1 MEILKEIPVKLQL
14 VKTKRGSILYR
25 ILIDENWFFLEQN
38 PLKNSKY
45 GFAYRN
51 IKEKFPEF
59 FMLWEM
65 KNNWY
70 TKKLL
75 IASFLEKKEIDEF
88 LSSLLTEIQKEE
100 FKNLE
105 DKSEEESN
113 ETMKELK
120 KQTN

>member
-25 ILIDENWFFLEQN
+25 ILVNENWFFLEQN

-59 FMLWEM
+59 FMFWEI
-65 KNNWY
+65 KDNKY
-70 TKKLL
+70 TKRLL
-75 IASFLEKKEIDEF
+75 VTSFLEKKEIDEF
-88 LSSLLTEIQKEE
+88 ITSLLNKVQEEE

-105 DKSEEESN
+105 DKSEEETK
-113 ETMKELK
+113 ETMKELQK
-120 KQTN
+120 